1 MKKNPMRLLG
11 FLLMAM
17 MMVSLFAVGA
27 FAEDTANVAAI
38 GETEYAT
45 LQAAIDAAEAGD
57 TVVLLKDIALG
68 TYKQGGSDAAVLI
81 NKPITLD
88 GNGHTLTSQ
97 AGRAINVN
105 TTGEV
110 EIKNLT
116 IKQYCGRNGDDQ
128 KRCINVIAQTVTLK
142 VTNCKLG
149 MVEHYN
155 SGRTLTSYVAGIL
168 TASTASNH
176 NITVEGCEIATIY
189 GIVTYSAD
197 TTINVKDSSVY
208 NALYGFWINSN
219 TTVNVEN
226 TTITTKEDMGMNNLG
241 IGILIQAAGVNFVV
255 DENTTINALAP
266 NQPTDKVKVGQ
277 AFAMYTSAKMA
288 QLGTIDL
295 SAATINKCYI
305 ADPVIYIAPAEA
317 QLEYAD
323 NTIMFDT
330 LDEAIAALTMEKDPR
345 LAQLVGLNDTV
356 VDADYVNDMLLD
368 LDRNFYYDEE
378 GIARLRVVKV
388 VTEGSDL
395 VQYYYSIALAVEA
408 AKATEGADTLYLL
421 VNHKEATIKLSLDM
435 TLDLQ
440 SFTLEAETVFGTN
453 GSYITGAVCKG
464 ADSGARLIVA
474 KDKITLGATAP
485 STGRGYVMPVWDA
498 TAGAFVFAELG
509 IGIEE
514 GDFDEG
520 TLGVQFDISGSSYV
534 KQNLLI
540 DQASSGLHIEVVATW
555 TENGETVEQVARLND
570 AAISASVLDKCSVKA
585 YVALEG
591 HENLTIYVR
600 FVTDAG
606 VVIATAPKTAQ

>member
-27 FAEDTANVAAI
+27 FAGDTANVAAI
-38 GETEYAT
+38 GETEYPT

-57 TVVLLKDIALG
+57 TVVLLKDITLG
-68 TYKQGGSDAAVLI
+68 TYVQGKTDAAVLI

-88 GNGHTLTSQ
+88 GNGHTLTSK

-116 IKQYCGRNGDDQ
+116 IKQYCGRASNDQ
-128 KRCINVIAQTVTLK
+128 KRCINVINQTVTLK

-149 MVEHYN
+149 MVEHYA
-155 SGRTLTSYVAGIL
+155 SGRTLTSYVAGIQPA
-168 TASTASNH
+168 TGSNH

-189 GIVTYSAD
+189 GFFTGAAD
-197 TTINVKDSSVY
+197 TTINVKDSSIS
-208 NALYGFWINSN
+208 NALYGFWIQSN
-219 TTVNVEN
+219 VTVNVEN
-226 TTITTKEDMGMNNLG
+226 TTITTKEDMGLNNLG
-241 IGILIQAAGVNFVV
+241 VGILVQAAGVNFVA
-255 DENTTINALAP
+255 DEKTTINAVGP
-266 NQPTDKVKVGQ
+266 KENGKVGQ
-277 AFAMYTSAKMA
+277 AFAMYTGVPMA

-295 SAATINKCYI
+295 SAATVNKCNI
-305 ADPVIYIAPAEA
+305 TDPVIYIAPAQA

-330 LDEAIAALTMEKDPR
+330 LDEAIAALTKETEP
-345 LAQLVGLNDTV
+345 QLVQLVSLNDTEI
-356 VDADYVNDMLLD
+356 DADYVNDQLCD
-368 LDRNFYYDEE
+368 LGRDFYYDAE
-378 GIARLRVVKV
+378 GEAQLCVVKV
-388 VTEGSDL
+388 VTEGADL
-395 VQYYYSIALAVEA
+395 VKYYPTIAAAVEA
-408 AKATEGADTLYLL
+408 ATATEGADTLYLL
-421 VNHKEATIKLSLDM
+421 ANHKEAVALFDGM

-440 SFTLEAETVFGTN
+440 SFTLEAETVYGTN

-474 KDKITLGATAP
+474 KDAIALGQNAP

-540 DQASSGLHIEVVATW
+540 DQASSGLHIEVVAKW

-570 AAISASVLDKCSVKA
+570 AAIRASVLDNYSVKA

-606 VVIATAPKTAQ
+606 VVVIATDPKTAQ